1 MELENK
7 KEDPG
12 EETVEF
18 MTAAEKYDN
27 EFPIPPQEDNMRS
40 KMKWFAL
47 GALAVALIAFSSTAK
62 AAGAEDVILGVV
74 AGYLIGD
81 HIGKNK
87 MESPG
92 SASYIDLTLYNV
104 TLVAPDGT
112 LVLTPIGNNTSK
124 NIINNR
130 YKNSPSVIGG
140 LGPPCTRSSMGYLPA
155 LPGQTRQKYWI
166 PKCPNRSMLYGG
178 LIYRTPR

>member
-1 MELENK
+1 MK
-7 KEDPG
+7 
-12 EETVEF
+12 
-18 MTAAEKYDN
+18 
-27 EFPIPPQEDNMRS
+27 S

-47 GALAVALIAFSSTAK
+47 GAIAAALTMCSTTAK

-112 LVLTPIGNNTSK
+112 LVLTPIGRSNSK
-124 NIINNR
+124 NVVNNR

-140 LGPPCTRSSMGYLPA
+140 VGPPCTRSSKGYLPA
-155 LPGQTRQKYWI
+155 LPGQVRQEYWI
-166 PKCPNRSMLYGG
+166 PHCPNSSMLYGG
-178 LIYRTPR
+178 LITLK